1 MAKFSASYQVS
12 VKQLLRKLVCNLASK
27 TVKFGN
33 DYVTFTRLAT
43 SFAIDFKGENY
54 KKSIEMP
61 AEEFFKIAPDDNE
74 TLSRVICRIH

>member
-1 MAKFSASYQVS
+1 MAKYSRAYQVS
-12 VKQLLRKLVCNLASK
+12 VKQLLRKLVCNFASK

-33 DYVTFTRLAT
+33 TLVTFTRLAT
-43 SFAIDFKGENY
+43 SFEIDFKDEY

-74 TLSRVICRIH
+74 TLSSVICRIY

>member
-1 MAKFSASYQVS
+1 MAKFSAAYQVS
-12 VKQLLRKLVCNLASK
+12 VKQLLRKLVCNFASK

-33 DYVTFTRLAT
+33 DYVTFTRLRT

-54 KKSIEMP
+54 KRSIEMS

-74 TLSRVICRIH
+74 TVSSVICRIN

>member
-1 MAKFSASYQVS
+1 MAKFSAAYQVS
-12 VKQLLRKLVCNLASK
+12 VKQLLRKLVCNFASK

-33 DYVTFTRLAT
+33 TLVTFTRLAT
-43 SFAIDFKGENY
+43 SFEIDFKGEY

-74 TLSRVICRIH
+74 TLSSVICRIH

>member
-1 MAKFSASYQVS
+1 MAKFSAAYQVS
-12 VKQLLRKLVCNLASK
+12 VKQLLRKLVRNLASK
-27 TVKFGN
+27 TVKFGS

-54 KKSIEMP
+54 KRSIEMP

-74 TLSRVICRIH
+74 TVSSVICRIH